1 MCIYRCR
8 YWGVRVHAAI
18 VPAGVGELDGAFSR
32 LVNSKLIMGMMIV
45 LGLAV
50 PSLSLAN

>member
-1 MCIYRCR
+1 MC
-8 YWGVRVHAAI
+8 VHALT
-18 VPAGVGELDGAFSR
+18 VPDGVGELHGVKAEAFSK
-32 LVNSKLIMGMMIV
+32 LMISKLIMGMMIV